1 MNKIQQIIQDLE
13 LDLLE
18 FVESDTTKRKKLL
31 PLTDP
36 KDIKAL
42 IWNLLNQEKYKKQ
55 ISYKDYSSMLD
66 VLFDRLKV

>member
-1 MNKIQQIIQDLE
+1 MNKIEQIIQDLE

-18 FVESDTTKRKKLL
+18 FVEKNLTKRKDLL

-42 IWNLLNQEKYKKQ
+42 IWNLLSQEKYREQ
-55 ISYKDYSSMLD
+55 VSYKDYSSILD

>member
-42 IWNLLNQEKYKKQ
+42 IWNLLSQEKYKKQ
-55 ISYKDYSSMLD
+55 ISYKDYSSILD